1 MRRSNSMSF
10 FNRLI
15 KSKVST
21 VCIFNIKC
29 NSQQKK
35 RNIIKSKDFNYFNQT
50 EIKTGYFYDL

>member
-1 MRRSNSMSF
+1 MSF

-35 RNIIKSKDFNYFNQT
+35 KRNIIKSKDFNYFNQT